1 MKETVLMEN
10 PEDKASQRAE
20 TGYSPEYSEYRYHNG
35 KFFISRTMVSKP
47 YSDKADPEYLFV
59 SFTAS

>member
-1 MKETVLMEN
+1 MKETVLMTN

-20 TGYSPEYSEYRYHNG
+20 TGFSPDYSEYRYHKG
-35 KFFISRTMVSKP
+35 KFFISRMMVSKP
-47 YSDKADPEYLFV
+47 YSAKADPDYLFV